1 MYSENILPSMNVV
14 KKIISGSVSK
24 LQASWNMIFLKQ
36 AKLENNYFWK
46 GKKYWDVFLEKA
58 FEMYVWGCVLR
69 EAYYFFLWFFNRQA
83 KKENDIWRF
92 FKKHAKVSFTFMYI
106 VSLSAFR
113 LERRSFDFSK
123 FIFTCKYVKLYKLY
137 FYLNLLMWNYFHR
150 ETIEIMKM
158 EGNGQR
164 QQFQNEWNGS

>member
-1 MYSENILPSMNVV
+1 M
-14 KKIISGSVSK
+14 
-24 LQASWNMIFLKQ
+24 
-36 AKLENNYFWK
+36 
-46 GKKYWDVFLEKA
+46 DKA

-83 KKENDIWRF
+83 KKENDIRRF
-92 FKKHAKVSFTFMYI
+92 FKKYAKVSFTFMYI

-137 FYLNLLMWNYFHR
+137 FYLINVKLFSPENNWNYENGR
-150 ETIEIMKM
+150 KWAKTAISEWMKWVIRPWSCWRHSPKILWLIVLNH
-158 EGNGQR
+158 GVWTNWLQPDVKAYNLYLSKVSFVFSLPWGP
-164 QQFQNEWNGS
+164 F